1 MPGVFADATAVSRL
15 VTETAGAAYDGAS
28 VVGAEVSRFAA
39 EVKPGWDIG
48 GNANGGYLMAT
59 AGRAMAE
66 AVGRPPVTLTAHYL
80 RPAPAGPCDIEV
92 TTIRSGRR
100 FATATASL
108 AMESGQVLQLLGTF
122 GDQTPGGPSLT
133 REPPVDLPDYDDCE
147 VPPPPTSGPRPEMFR
162 RLAVRIRPGDE
173 GFRTGNPSGSP
184 EIRGWFAFA
193 DGEPIDAIGLLLVAD
208 AFPPPIFNT
217 DLPVAWVPTVE
228 LTVHVRGVPRPVR
241 CGAGSGRGSSTT
253 DCSTKR
259 ARSGTRPAHWS
270 PRAANSRCSLGP
282 LPDACSSVVDD
293 RRGPGWNRGTQRQQP
308 RPRSSPRRCRSCRSR
323 RRFAARPTS
332 SAG

>member
-1 MPGVFADATAVSRL
+1 MSGFFVDATAVNR
-15 VTETAGAAYDGAS
+15 VATETAVGTIE
-28 VVGAEVSRFAA
+28 VGAEVTLFSA

-48 GNANGGYLMAT
+48 GNANGGYLMAI
-59 AGRAMAE
+59 AGRAMAA

-92 TTIRSGRR
+92 TTVRSGRR

-108 AMESGQVLQLLGTF
+108 TMASGQTLQLLGTF

-133 REPPVDLPDYDDCE
+133 REAPVDLPAYDDCE
-147 VPPPPTSGPRPEMFR
+147 FPPPPTDGPGPEMAR

-173 GFRTGNPSGSP
+173 RFRTGNPSGNA

-217 DLPVAWVPTVE
+217 DLPAAWVPTVE
-228 LTVHVRGVPRPVR
+228 LTVHVRGVPEP
-241 CGAGSGRGSSTT
+241 
-253 DCSTKR
+253 
-259 ARSGTRPAHWS
+259 
-270 PRAANSRCSLGP
+270 GP
-282 LPDACSSVVDD
+282 L
-293 RRGPGWNRGTQRQQP
+293 
-308 RPRSSPRRCRSCRSR
+308 RCWFRSR
-323 RRFAARPTS
+323 FIHDGLLDEEGEIWDSTGKLVAQSRQLALYSRPP
-332 SAG
+332 A